1 LIRLNRIRSVASA
14 LLLVIPCIASP
25 QNGQRLLLEQ
35 EVRVRLGRVLK
46 AQVGLTDAQISRIE
60 DVHLRIEERRVALST
75 EEGRARN
82 ELRDELTI
90 GDSSH
95 NAAIAQVL
103 DQLFKAQRE
112 RNLLN
117 EEEQKQLA
125 QFLTPMQRAKYFAV
139 EETIRRRVNQMMRDS
154 VVVGRGGRGAVIPS
168 AWRKLGR
175 ALIGRPGP

>member
-1 LIRLNRIRSVASA
+1 MTGVRLVAGGLLFVMPSLASA
-14 LLLVIPCIASP
+14 
-25 QNGQRLLLEQ
+25 QNGQRALLEQ
-35 EVRVRLGRVLK
+35 EIRVRLSRVLK
-46 AQVGLTDAQISRIE
+46 VQVGLTDAQINRIE
-60 DVHLRIEERRVALST
+60 DVHLRIEERRVALIA

-95 NAAIAQVL
+95 NAVIAQVL

-154 VVVGRGGRGAVIPS
+154 VGVGRGGRGAVIPS

-175 ALIGRPGP
+175 SLIGRPSP